1 LKKALKLLNIAEIL
15 TRVICKE
22 KGMYSNLDTMG
33 TYSIIWDFDG
43 TLLPNDPYDSE
54 QSLMLYKLNETGEN
68 ISVILRAITRMMIY
82 ADNKERLRR
91 SFKRFYVRFM
101 KGAHVT
107 ELDRVSEHL
116 AAKISA
122 ADRKVIR
129 VLKKQAQK
137 MIVLSCGTADLGERV
152 LKMAGLDD
160 CFDVIEGNRFTFEH
174 NRITGMTYAMN
185 NPEDKMVFLQN
196 NGFSPDNTIAVGDGY
211 TDIPMLDWARI
222 SILLDRSGQ
231 KKAQFRHKK
240 YHFISSIP
248 EILEL
253 INPP

>member
-1 LKKALKLLNIAEIL
+1 
-15 TRVICKE
+15 
-22 KGMYSNLDTMG
+22 MG

-54 QSLMLYKLNETGEN
+54 QSLMLYKIYETGN
-68 ISVILRAITRMMIY
+68 KIPIYVRALAHILIY
-82 ADNKERLRR
+82 ADNKERLRGT
-91 SFKRFYVRFM
+91 FKQFYVRFM
-101 KGAHVT
+101 KGT
-107 ELDRVSEHL
+107 PKSELDRVSEHL

-137 MIVLSCGTADLGERV
+137 MIVLSCGTADLSERV
-152 LKMAGLDD
+152 LKMAELDD
-160 CFDVIEGNRFTFEH
+160 CFDVIEGNRFTFE
-174 NRITGMTYAMN
+174 NSCITGMTYAMN
-185 NPEDKMVFLQN
+185 NPEDKIVFLQN

-253 INPP
+253 L

>member
-1 LKKALKLLNIAEIL
+1 VLNLLNNAEIL
-15 TRVICKE
+15 DP
-22 KGMYSNLDTMG
+22 MPA
-33 TYSIIWDFDG
+33 YSIIWDFDG

-54 QSLMLYKLNETGEN
+54 QSLMLYKLHETGKK
-68 ISVILRAITRMMIY
+68 IPLYLRAIAHILIY

-91 SFKRFYVRFM
+91 TFKRFYVRFM

-107 ELDRVSEHL
+107 VLDRVSEHL

-122 ADRKVIR
+122 TDRKVIR
-129 VLKKQAQK
+129 VLEKQAQK
-137 MIVLSCGTADLGERV
+137 MIVLSCGTADLSERV
-152 LKMAGLDD
+152 LKVAGLGD
-160 CFDVIEGNRFTFEH
+160 CFDVIEGNRFTFE
-174 NRITGMTYAMN
+174 NNCITGMTYGLN
-185 NPEDKMVFLQN
+185 NPEDKMMFLQN
-196 NGFSPDNTIAVGDGY
+196 NGFSPDHTIAIGDGY

-222 SILLDRSGQ
+222 SIILDRSGQ

-253 INPP
+253 IRTKNEA